1 MGGASSPPPPAGL
14 AGIAGADA
22 ELPAGAISRGDDLA
36 ALAAVAP
43 ARSVHQAISCR
54 PEDVRKPSRGNSVH
68 RGFTPGADGSM
79 HHGGSHHS
87 YMALKIQ
94 KLGEQNEAARASGAG
109 GVFAGVSIYVNGI
122 TDPPWIDLKDIMLS
136 NGGRFQNYYSRATV
150 THIVCAH
157 LTMQKLE
164 ALAKADRHHP
174 PVVRPEWVVDSLRQ
188 GKLMPCARY
197 ALQGTLEPGQ
207 RRVTAVLAPV
217 PAAKTRGKRIDDDD
231 DDDDDD
237 DARTGAGASSPTSS
251 APSSDPGTEE
261 IAPTQEDLEDTGAM
275 RIVATRTVADI
286 EAAAAAV
293 AAAADVEVDVEPGPD
308 ARAWATRVVFET
320 TRARLETTTTSTVG
334 RDSRRFASEE
344 AIRVAAASSAA
355 AYGALAAVVDPA
367 RVVPVSAWEALV
379 KDPNEDPNEDPN
391 VDENLVD
398 PAAIAGALVAAGVD
412 ATATRVRLAL
422 PVDGVARVVVP
433 TPEPRDPAAT
443 TNKTNK
449 TTTTT
454 TPPGANKTTTSAL
467 KSAART
473 RGSLGSSSK
482 RKRVRWSEGVEDGEP
497 PAGADDRERDGGTGA
512 ATATATATGA
522 GFGPGRR
529 SSFAAAAARAASAG
543 VRVDDATWAEL
554 PLDVRA
560 ELMGAGGKPARG
572 GGGGGVGA
580 GTRGG
585 TRAGGILA
593 FASAAI
599 DGAPGTNTGTGTNPA
614 NGRVAERRRSRS
626 PPPDPTMGESEAPNP
641 GLGPGPGSAA
651 SAFARHLGMRRE
663 RDGECDGDVEV
674 DEGRSRRACDTAG
687 VVPRAGPEPDPDPE
701 PDAGFPS
708 TYSQIDPDVLE
719 AIGEDERR
727 RLRAHYDEEAARRSR
742 EATTTRRGV
751 VVRKT
756 ANARAR
762 GRAGAAAAEANRL
775 ARMFSAKPDRD
786 EAPARPRARVPVPD
800 AETHANLDHIDH
812 HLDEEDDEDGGE
824 NHRTLPATYARDAPA
839 SPSPPGLRVCREAAT
854 TVAIE
859 DDDAVDGLV
868 AALETCVE
876 SLAGNDADASAD
888 ASADADADADAAALG
903 AAADLLEDQ
912 GVAFAEAHMLEWTA
926 RLMRRGKSLA
936 TRHPERW
943 RVHFERAWRGV
954 AAAVA
959 REYDG
964 ATLSLD
970 EGDGN
975 RAPRGKGK
983 ITIGPKVGAT

>member
-1 MGGASSPPPPAGL
+1 M
-14 AGIAGADA
+14 
-22 ELPAGAISRGDDLA
+22 
-36 ALAAVAP
+36 
-43 ARSVHQAISCR
+43 
-54 PEDVRKPSRGNSVH
+54 H

-109 GVFAGVSIYVNGI
+109 GVFTGVSIYVNGI

-157 LTMQKLE
+157 LTAQKLE

-174 PVVRPEWVVDSLRQ
+174 PVVRPEWVVDSLRE

-207 RRVTAVLAPV
+207 RRVTAVLARV
-217 PAAKTRGKRIDDDD
+217 QTRVVVDDD
-231 DDDDDD
+231 
-237 DARTGAGASSPTSS
+237 GNSPTCS

-261 IAPTQEDLEDTGAM
+261 IAPTQEELEDTGA
-275 RIVATRTVADI
+275 TRTVAEFAMHSSLHSSSRI
-286 EAAAAAV
+286 AEPAAAELAAVEAA
-293 AAAADVEVDVEPGPD
+293 PD
-308 ARAWATRVVFET
+308 ARVSWATRVVFET
-320 TRARLETTTTSTVG
+320 TRARLETTTTSTAG

-355 AYGALAAVVDPA
+355 AYGALAAVVDPT

-379 KDPNEDPNEDPN
+379 KDANEDANEDAN
-391 VDENLVD
+391 VDENS
-398 PAAIAGALVAAGVD
+398 AAIAGALVAAGVD
-412 ATATRVRLAL
+412 ATATRVRVAL

-433 TPEPRDPAAT
+433 TLETNMTTPR
-443 TNKTNK
+443 
-449 TTTTT
+449 TTTTSAPSAPLSA
-454 TPPGANKTTTSAL
+454 PPPPSAL
-467 KSAART
+467 KSAARS
-473 RGSLGSSSK
+473 RGSSRGAFGSSAK
-482 RKRVRWSEGVEDGEP
+482 RKRVVWSEGVEDGES
-497 PAGADDRERDGGTGA
+497 PARADDGTREGGTGA
-512 ATATATATGA
+512 DDGGAPTAT

-560 ELMGAGGKPARG
+560 ELMGAGGKPARDSERRDG
-572 GGGGGVGA
+572 LSRGVGSSA
-580 GTRGG
+580 PGR
-585 TRAGGILA
+585 GILA
-593 FASAAI
+593 FAK
-599 DGAPGTNTGTGTNPA
+599 
-614 NGRVAERRRSRS
+614 RRRLL
-626 PPPDPTMGESEAPNP
+626 PPDPTRGESEAPESEAP
-641 GLGPGPGSAA
+641 GSEAPDSEAPGSEAPGSEAPGPGPGSGSAA

-663 RDGECDGDVEV
+663 AEA
-674 DEGRSRRACDTAG
+674 DEGRLRRAGEMAED
-687 VVPRAGPEPDPDPE
+687 VSRAGEMAEDVSRAELDSDPDPE
-701 PDAGFPS
+701 PGPGPSEPGASEPGASEPGASDPDADGGFPS

-727 RLRAHYDEEAARRSR
+727 RLRAHYDEEARRSR
-742 EATTTRRGV
+742 EVPTRRGV

-762 GRAGAAAAEANRL
+762 GRAAEANRL
-775 ARMFSAKPDRD
+775 ARMFSAKPHRD
-786 EAPARPRARVPVPD
+786 GAPTVR
-800 AETHANLDHIDH
+800 ETRANLDHLDH
-812 HLDEEDDEDGGE
+812 HLEDDDEDDGARNGF
-824 NHRTLPATYARDAPA
+824 ARDAPVSYA
-839 SPSPPGLRVCREAAT
+839 STTERV
-854 TVAIE
+854 
-859 DDDAVDGLV
+859 DGDDAVDGLV

-876 SLAGNDADASAD
+876 SLAGNDAVRSDAN
-888 ASADADADADAAALG
+888 AAALG

-912 GVAFAEAHMLEWTA
+912 GVAFAEARALEWTA
-926 RLMRRGKSLA
+926 RLMRRAASLA
-936 TRHPERW
+936 TTFPERW

-964 ATLSLD
+964 ATLSL
-970 EGDGN
+970 EVRDGN
-975 RAPRGKGK
+975 PRGEGK
-983 ITIGPKVGAT
+983 ITVGPKVGGWFS

>member
-54 PEDVRKPSRGNSVH
+54 PEDVRKPSRSNSVH

-94 KLGEQNEAARASGAG
+94 KLGEQNEAARASAAG
-109 GVFAGVSIYVNGI
+109 GVFTGVSIYVNGI

-157 LTMQKLE
+157 LTAQKLE

-174 PVVRPEWVVDSLRQ
+174 PVVRPEWVVDSLRE

-207 RRVTAVLAPV
+207 RRVTAVLARV
-217 PAAKTRGKRIDDDD
+217 QTRVVVDDD
-231 DDDDDD
+231 
-237 DARTGAGASSPTSS
+237 GNSPTCS

-261 IAPTQEDLEDTGAM
+261 IAPTQEELEDTGA
-275 RIVATRTVADI
+275 TRTVAEFAMHSSLHSSSRI
-286 EAAAAAV
+286 AEPAAAELAAVEAA
-293 AAAADVEVDVEPGPD
+293 PD
-308 ARAWATRVVFET
+308 ARVSWATRVVFET
-320 TRARLETTTTSTVG
+320 TRARLETTTTSTAG

-355 AYGALAAVVDPA
+355 AYGALAAVVDPT

-379 KDPNEDPNEDPN
+379 KDANEDAN
-391 VDENLVD
+391 VDENS
-398 PAAIAGALVAAGVD
+398 AAIAGALVAAGVD
-412 ATATRVRLAL
+412 ATATRVRVAL

-433 TPEPRDPAAT
+433 TLERHETNMTTPR
-443 TNKTNK
+443 
-449 TTTTT
+449 TTTTSAPSAPLSA
-454 TPPGANKTTTSAL
+454 PPPPSAL
-467 KSAART
+467 KSAARS
-473 RGSLGSSSK
+473 RGSSRGAFGSSAK
-482 RKRVRWSEGVEDGEP
+482 RKRVVWSEGVEDGES
-497 PAGADDRERDGGTGA
+497 PARADDGTREGGTGA
-512 ATATATATGA
+512 DDGGAPTAT

-572 GGGGGVGA
+572 SERRDGLSRGVGSSA
-580 GTRGG
+580 PGR
-585 TRAGGILA
+585 GILA
-593 FASAAI
+593 FAK
-599 DGAPGTNTGTGTNPA
+599 
-614 NGRVAERRRSRS
+614 RRRSL
-626 PPPDPTMGESEAPNP
+626 PPDPTRGESEAPDSEAP
-641 GLGPGPGSAA
+641 GSEVPGSEAPGSEAPGSEAPGPGPGSGSAA

-663 RDGECDGDVEV
+663 AEA
-674 DEGRSRRACDTAG
+674 DEGRLG
-687 VVPRAGPEPDPDPE
+687 RAGEMAEDVSRAGEMAEDVSRAELDSDPDPE
-701 PDAGFPS
+701 PGPGPSEPGASEPAASEPGASDPDADGGFPS

-727 RLRAHYDEEAARRSR
+727 RLRAHYDDEARRSR
-742 EATTTRRGV
+742 EVTTTRRGV

-762 GRAGAAAAEANRL
+762 GRAAEANRL
-775 ARMFSAKPDRD
+775 ARMFSAKPHRD
-786 EAPARPRARVPVPD
+786 GAPAVR
-800 AETHANLDHIDH
+800 ETRANLDHLDH
-812 HLDEEDDEDGGE
+812 HLEDDDEDDGARNGF
-824 NHRTLPATYARDAPA
+824 ARDAPA
-839 SPSPPGLRVCREAAT
+839 SYASTTERV
-854 TVAIE
+854 
-859 DDDAVDGLV
+859 DGDDAVDGLV

-876 SLAGNDADASAD
+876 SLAGNDAVRSDAN
-888 ASADADADADAAALG
+888 AAALG

-912 GVAFAEAHMLEWTA
+912 GVAFAEARMLEWTA
-926 RLMRRGKSLA
+926 RLMRRAASLA
-936 TRHPERW
+936 TTFPERW

-964 ATLSLD
+964 ATLSL
-970 EGDGN
+970 EVRDGN
-975 RAPRGKGK
+975 RAARGEGK
-983 ITIGPKVGAT
+983 ITIGPKVGGW

>member
-54 PEDVRKPSRGNSVH
+54 PEDVRKPSRSNSVH

-94 KLGEQNEAARASGAG
+94 KLGEQNEAARASGAS
-109 GVFAGVSIYVNGI
+109 GVFTGVSIYVNGI

-157 LTMQKLE
+157 LTAQKLE

-174 PVVRPEWVVDSLRQ
+174 PVVRPEWVVDSLRE

-207 RRVTAVLAPV
+207 RRVTAVLARV
-217 PAAKTRGKRIDDDD
+217 QTRVVVDDD
-231 DDDDDD
+231 
-237 DARTGAGASSPTSS
+237 GNSPTCS
-251 APSSDPGTEE
+251 APSSDPSTEE
-261 IAPTQEDLEDTGAM
+261 IAPTQEELEDTGA
-275 RIVATRTVADI
+275 TRTVAESAMHSSLHSSSRI
-286 EAAAAAV
+286 AEPAAAELAAVEAA
-293 AAAADVEVDVEPGPD
+293 PD
-308 ARAWATRVVFET
+308 ARVSWATRVVFET
-320 TRARLETTTTSTVG
+320 TRARLETTTTSTAG

-355 AYGALAAVVDPA
+355 AYGALAAVVDPT

-379 KDPNEDPNEDPN
+379 KDANEDANEDAN
-391 VDENLVD
+391 VDENS
-398 PAAIAGALVAAGVD
+398 AAIAGALVAAGVD
-412 ATATRVRLAL
+412 ATATRVRVAL

-433 TPEPRDPAAT
+433 TLERHETNMTTPR
-443 TNKTNK
+443 
-449 TTTTT
+449 TTTTLAPSAPLSA
-454 TPPGANKTTTSAL
+454 PPPPSAL
-467 KSAART
+467 KSAGRS
-473 RGSLGSSSK
+473 RGSSRGAFGSSAK
-482 RKRVRWSEGVEDGEP
+482 RKRVVWSEGVEDGES
-497 PAGADDRERDGGTGA
+497 PARADDGTREGGTGA
-512 ATATATATGA
+512 DDGGAPTAT

-572 GGGGGVGA
+572 SERRDGLSRGVGSSA
-580 GTRGG
+580 PGR
-585 TRAGGILA
+585 GILA
-593 FASAAI
+593 FAK
-599 DGAPGTNTGTGTNPA
+599 
-614 NGRVAERRRSRS
+614 RRRSL
-626 PPPDPTMGESEAPNP
+626 PPDPTRGESEAPDSEAP
-641 GLGPGPGSAA
+641 GSEAPGSEAPGSEAPGSEAPGSEAPGPGSGSGSAA

-663 RDGECDGDVEV
+663 AEA
-674 DEGRSRRACDTAG
+674 DEGRLRRAGEMADD
-687 VVPRAGPEPDPDPE
+687 VSRAGEMAEDVSRAELDSDPDPE
-701 PDAGFPS
+701 PGPGPSEPGASEPGASDPDADGGFPS

-727 RLRAHYDEEAARRSR
+727 RLRAHYDEEARRSR
-742 EATTTRRGV
+742 EAPTRRGV

-762 GRAGAAAAEANRL
+762 GRAAEANRL
-775 ARMFSAKPDRD
+775 ARMFSAKPHRD
-786 EAPARPRARVPVPD
+786 GAPAGRV
-800 AETHANLDHIDH
+800 TRANLDHLDH
-812 HLDEEDDEDGGE
+812 HLEDDDEDDGARDGF
-824 NHRTLPATYARDAPA
+824 ARDAYDAGA
-839 SPSPPGLRVCREAAT
+839 STTARPSYASTTARVDG
-854 TVAIE
+854 
-859 DDDAVDGLV
+859 DDVVDGLV

-876 SLAGNDADASAD
+876 SLAGNDAVRSDAN
-888 ASADADADADAAALG
+888 AAALG

-912 GVAFAEAHMLEWTA
+912 GVAFAEARALEWTA
-926 RLMRRGKSLA
+926 RLMRRAASLA
-936 TRHPERW
+936 TTFPERW

-964 ATLSLD
+964 ATLSL
-970 EGDGN
+970 EVRDGN
-975 RAPRGKGK
+975 PRGEGK
-983 ITIGPKVGAT
+983 ITVGPKVGGWFS